1 MKKNIL
7 VIGAPRSG
15 KISLARKISKTL
27 GYSVISLDD
36 IVSGLS
42 AYKDLNIAHDSDDYE
57 VSKKFSK
64 FLKIYLKELAEG
76 SNFYSDIKYVI
87 EGTHID
93 LDYLLPFDNMDKY
106 EIIGLTFNDIDKDTM
121 YSNIKKYDTEDEWT
135 YYLSDEDLKGD
146 INFFIE
152 RNKFFYEEFLK
163 HNIKYYDTSISR
175 EDAFNSAI
183 RYFKNNTK

>member
-15 KISLARKISKTL
+15 KTSLARKIAKTL

-87 EGTHID
+87 EGTYILEFDIKILGRKFCSTALHFHIVHF
-93 LDYLLPFDNMDKY
+93 LEAVKTH
-106 EIIGLTFNDIDKDTM
+106 IQ
-121 YSNIKKYDTEDEWT
+121 
-135 YYLSDEDLKGD
+135 
-146 INFFIE
+146 
-152 RNKFFYEEFLK
+152 EEQF
-163 HNIKYYDTSISR
+163 
-175 EDAFNSAI
+175 
-183 RYFKNNTK
+183 

>member
-15 KISLARKISKTL
+15 KISLARKISITL

-76 SNFYSDIKYVI
+76 SNF
-87 EGTHID
+87 D

-106 EIIGLTFNDIDKDTM
+106 EIICLTFNDIDKDTM